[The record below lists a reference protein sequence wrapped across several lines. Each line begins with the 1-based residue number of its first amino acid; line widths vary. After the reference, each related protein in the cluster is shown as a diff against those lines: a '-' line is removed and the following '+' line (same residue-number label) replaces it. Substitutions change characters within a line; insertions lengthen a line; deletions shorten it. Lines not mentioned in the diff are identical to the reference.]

1 MVIVPRP
8 ANLPLS
14 LWRAESWSVEYL
26 GDAYDDAR
34 QVDSRWYARRIISRA
49 FQPFLLQD
57 RVIPLF
63 KNPPLRLPADSCG

>member
-1 MVIVPRP
+1 MRQS

-14 LWRAESWSVEYL
+14 LLKAESWSVEYL

-34 QVDSRWYARRIISRA
+34 KVGSHWYARRIISRA
-49 FQPFLLQD
+49 FQPFLLQG

-63 KNPPLRLPADSCG
+63 KNPPFEKLVTVP

>member
-1 MVIVPRP
+1 MFIVSRSS
-8 ANLPLS
+8 NLALA
-14 LWRAESWSVEYL
+14 LFNAESWSVEYL

-34 QVDSRWYARRIISRA
+34 KVDSRWYSRRIISRV

-63 KNPPLRLPADSCG
+63 KNPPLHLPVAS

>member
-1 MVIVPRP
+1 MAIVPRST
-8 ANLPLS
+8 NLPLA
-14 LWRAESWSVEYL
+14 LFNAESWSVEYL

-34 QVDSRWYARRIISRA
+34 LVNARWYARRIVGRA

-63 KNPPLRLPADSCG
+63 KNPLYLT

>member
-1 MVIVPRP
+1 VPRSS
-8 ANLPLS
+8 NLPLS
-14 LWRAESWSVEYL
+14 LLKAESWSVEYL

-34 QVDSRWYARRIISRA
+34 KVDSRWYARRIISRT

-63 KNPPLRLPADSCG
+63 KNPPLHLPAVS

>member
-1 MVIVPRP
+1 MCIVPRSS
-8 ANLPLS
+8 NFPLR
-14 LWRAESWSVEYL
+14 LLKAESWSVEYL

-34 QVDSRWYARRIISRA
+34 MVDARWYARRIISRA

-63 KNPPLRLPADSCG
+63 KNPPLHLT